1 MPLVDPSNF
10 QETQSADDTPVLPGD
25 YKVKIE
31 SIDMKDGSAAPYY
44 FVRVRIMEGA
54 FKNRILVDNVSTSEK
69 ARWKWSDFVHSFQY
83 LKPFDPIEGFDDMR
97 SAAVAHVRGMY
108 IRVGHEK
115 NPRPGDEDRVRI
127 LRWVW
132 KKEVPPTPEE
142 SVSDDEIPF

>member
-69 ARWKWSDFVHSFQY
+69 ARWKWSDFVH
-83 LKPFDPIEGFDDMR
+83 
-97 SAAVAHVRGMY
+97 VRGMY